1 MWSGVAA
8 QCSGGLDKRD
18 PGWARGRE
26 VQEAG
31 AARVRVAESPC
42 TASRRQH
49 SAVKHLYS
57 SLKKREGKGAFIMGR
72 PGLGAGKGGK

>member
-8 QCSGGLDKRD
+8 RCSGSLDKV
-18 PGWARGRE
+18 GSWVGEGRE

-49 SAVKHLYS
+49 SVVKHLYS